1 MLERIITLEGGD
13 LVTCRLGEL
22 TPGDGGKV
30 LEVSLRLTGVL
41 PERRTAVEVELAE
54 EDGAGGAYPRGVRV
68 LAIPAHHGPG
78 PRDLEAGPV
87 RFYLPGALDASG
99 DGVRRLTVRADAHYI
114 DGNARSLLDQT

>member
-68 LAIPAHHGPG
+68 LAIPAHHGPAAI
-78 PRDLEAGPV
+78 DLVLRGI
-87 RFYLPGALDASG
+87 RFYLPESCSP
-99 DGVRRLTVRADAHYI
+99 RRLTVRSDAHYLEQ
-114 DGNARSLLDQT
+114 GERCLL

>member
-1 MLERIITLEGGD
+1 MLERAITLEDGD
-13 LVTCRLGEL
+13 LVTCRLGDL

-41 PERRTAVEVELAE
+41 PERRTAVAVELAE
-54 EDGAGGAYPRGVRV
+54 EDGAGNPHPRGTRV
-68 LAIPAHHGPG
+68 LALPAHHGRG

-87 RFYLPGALDASG
+87 RFCLPGALDVSG

-114 DGNARSLLDQT
+114 DGNARSLLDRA